1 MTNNS
6 DTLNDHIIDI
16 FMNFKEEPENVAN
29 NYDHYFLHDLKYMAE
44 QNVPYLQGVAKNIH
58 KICQI
63 IKHDSNL
70 NNPNCINTI
79 VNLFT
84 KDCIKH
90 FDTYTLTKNFDIRNI
105 QYGDMLIFENTMH
118 QSRYYITNSI
128 DEIRNITFNH
138 TVVDD
143 LLVKILNDLLICKK
157 NSIRICKLINNWF
170 LNNTYRSQYRSK
182 LNDAVLEL
190 DLIETDEL
198 YTGNN
203 VECMTPRKCIKRKI
217 EDI

>member
-6 DTLNDHIIDI
+6 DTLNNHI
-16 FMNFKEEPENVAN
+16 FMSFKEEPEYVAT
-29 NYDHYFLHDLKYMAE
+29 NYDYFVLHDLKYMAK
-44 QNVPYLQGVAKNIH
+44 QNVPHLLEVAKNIY

-70 NNPNCINTI
+70 NNLTCTNTI
-79 VNLFT
+79 VNIFT

-90 FDTYTLTKNFDIRNI
+90 FDTYSLTKNFDIRNI
-105 QYGDMLIFENTMH
+105 QYGDMILFENTIN

-128 DEIRNITFNH
+128 DQIRSITFNH

-143 LLVKILNDLLICKK
+143 LLVKTLNDLLICKK

-170 LNNTYRSQYRSK
+170 LNNTYRNQYRSK
-182 LNDAVLEL
+182 LNDAILEL
-190 DLIETDEL
+190 DLIETVEL
-198 YTGNN
+198 YTRNN
-203 VECMTPRKCIKRKI
+203 VECMMPRKCIKRKI
-217 EDI
+217 GDI